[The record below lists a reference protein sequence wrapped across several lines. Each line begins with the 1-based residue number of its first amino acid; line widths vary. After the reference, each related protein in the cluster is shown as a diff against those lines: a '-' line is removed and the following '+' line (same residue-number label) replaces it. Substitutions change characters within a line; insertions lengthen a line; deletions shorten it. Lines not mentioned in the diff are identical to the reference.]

1 MLHYFPLHCY
11 QNNLSRRWSISSRF
25 GAAFLADQRWFW
37 KKLAASSVPTYPTP
51 AVYQKVQPLFA
62 PAWSTYMVSVP
73 VPPGSSALFSS
84 KATYLWRQRG
94 VSHRSLDL
102 FTFPTFALAH
112 KSQNFL
118 LLKGKTLAFPLKPVA
133 IITSACS
140 RGGSAELR

>member
-62 PAWSTYMVSVP
+62 PAWSTYMVSAP
-73 VPPGSSALFSS
+73 VPPWLQCSFLFQG
-84 KATYLWRQRG
+84 YLLMEAAGCQ
-94 VSHRSLDL
+94 SQIFRSVYISNLCSCPQIAK
-102 FTFPTFALAH
+102 FPSLEGQDTGI
-112 KSQNFL
+112 S
-118 LLKGKTLAFPLKPVA
+118 P
-133 IITSACS
+133 
-140 RGGSAELR
+140 